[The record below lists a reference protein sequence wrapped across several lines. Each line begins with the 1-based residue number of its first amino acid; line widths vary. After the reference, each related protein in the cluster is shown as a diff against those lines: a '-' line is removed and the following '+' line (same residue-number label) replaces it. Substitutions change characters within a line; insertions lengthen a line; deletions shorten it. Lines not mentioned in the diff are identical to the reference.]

1 MNKVIQFIKES
12 YTEMT
17 DNVSWM
23 SYKEAQDSS
32 ILVLVA
38 SVVFALVIG
47 VADWA
52 INFGLDKLYQ
62 VLG

>member
-23 SYKEAQDSS
+23 SFSEAKDSS

-38 SVVFALVIG
+38 SLVFALVIG
-47 VADWA
+47 GADSLINAALEFIYKA
-52 INFGLDKLYQ
+52 I
-62 VLG
+62 